1 MMRLITTLALC
12 ALCALGAIAA
22 PVHHDLLITGGTVID
37 GAGNPGIRADVAV
50 DGDTITAIGPMA
62 EALGRGEIEADTVI
76 DASGRVVCP
85 GFIDPHT
92 HADSSLLRN
101 RLAENFIRG
110 GVTTL
115 ITGNCGG
122 CFWPV
127 AEFLASAE
135 EGGIAPN
142 VATLVGHNTVRRRV
156 IGREDRDPTT
166 EQMASMEALVDQAM
180 REGAMGLS
188 TGLIYIPGT
197 YSETEEIIAL
207 ARVVSRHGGLYA
219 THMRSE
225 GEEIFSAIQ
234 EALRIGRE
242 ADLPVHISHFKVRGH
257 AMFEDSAYPLIND
270 LLGTDYQ
277 PGEHVPAASRATL
290 GLVMRARAQGQDVTL
305 DPYPYPASSTGL
317 GVMIPDW
324 VRAEGD
330 DHAVEIL
337 ADPETRARVR
347 DEITERYRGRGL
359 EDLDW
364 AQIASCRSDS
374 SLNGLTIREVTIRRG
389 NPKPTLEDD
398 SETAIDLFV
407 AGGAGMVYHSQS
419 EDDVMRIMRSPI
431 VGVCSDSSVRRFGSG
446 VPHPRGYGSN
456 ARVLGR
462 YVRGLQSITLEE
474 AIRKMTSLNAQR
486 FALRDRGLLR
496 EGMRA
501 DIVVFNPQT
510 VTDRAT
516 FTDPH
521 QYSEGFDAVIVNGEP
536 VVLDDETTGALPGHA
551 IRGQGFWASGG

>member
-1 MMRLITTLALC
+1 MCTVGL
-12 ALCALGAIAA
+12 IAA

-62 EALGRGEIEADTVI
+62 DALTRGEIEADTVI
-76 DASGRVVCP
+76 DATGRVVCP

-92 HADSSLLRN
+92 HADSSLLEN
-101 RLAENFIRG
+101 RLAENFIRD

-122 CFWPV
+122 NHWPV

-142 VATLVGHNTVRRRV
+142 IATLVGHNTVRRRV
-156 IGREDRDPTT
+156 IGREDRDPTA
-166 EQMASMEALVDQAM
+166 EQLASMEALVDQAM

-207 ARVVSRHGGLYA
+207 ARVVARHGGLYA

-225 GEEIFSAIQ
+225 TEEIFSAIE

-242 ADLPVHISHFKVRGH
+242 ANVPVHISHFKVRGH
-257 AMFEDSAYPLIND
+257 AMFEESAYPLIND
-270 LLGTDYQ
+270 LLGSDYE
-277 PGEHVPAASRATL
+277 PGAHVPAASRATL
-290 GLVMRARAQGQDVTL
+290 ALVMRARAQGQDVTL
-305 DPYPYPASSTGL
+305 DQYPYPASSTGL

-324 VRAEGD
+324 LRAEGD

-347 DEITERYRGRGL
+347 DEIAERYRGRGL

-364 AQIASCRSDS
+364 AQIASCESDP
-374 SLNGLTIREVTIRRG
+374 SLNGLSIRDVTIRRG
-389 NPKPTLEDD
+389 TPEPTLEDD
-398 SETAIDLFV
+398 TETVIDLFM
-407 AGGAGMVYHSQS
+407 AGGAGMIFHSQS
-419 EDDVMRIMRSPI
+419 EDDVMRIMRCPI

-456 ARVLGR
+456 ARVLAR
-462 YVRGLQSITLEE
+462 YVRGLHNITLEE

-501 DIVVFNPQT
+501 DIVVFNPRT

-521 QYSEGFDAVIVNGEP
+521 QHSEGFDAVIVNGEP
-536 VVLDDETTGALPGHA
+536 VVLDDEVTRARPGRAL
-551 IRGQGFWASGG
+551 RGQGFWASGG